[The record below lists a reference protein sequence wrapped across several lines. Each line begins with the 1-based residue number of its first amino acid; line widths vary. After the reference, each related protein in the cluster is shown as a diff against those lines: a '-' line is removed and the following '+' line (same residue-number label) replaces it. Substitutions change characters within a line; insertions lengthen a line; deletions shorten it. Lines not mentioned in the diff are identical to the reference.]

1 MCLSA
6 LLFGADTHFI
16 YENLTSSKLNLQIV
30 FAPLTLKRIF
40 LSFLTIC
47 TIMLMAEAKP
57 KKLTDNIKWE
67 VTPEGV
73 LQITGSGAMPD
84 WTTPQNEAWYK
95 DKKWH
100 SIHRVEIGEG
110 ITSIGFKNFSPV
122 GPEFSRQEPLELILP
137 STLAE
142 IGDFSFK
149 NTKIKQLTL
158 PAGLKRIGLGAFTS
172 SLDQDSIVFPSTM
185 TTLADGAFMRC
196 KIRSVSFHSDVV
208 VAPGAFFECKPL
220 KSIDYNNTW
229 TELSP
234 AAFEGS
240 HSLMEILNANN
251 VRMPNGNPY
260 IRTPLERN
268 PDILAAL
275 REYNGGGSGDKNAD
289 NDEEETEGSAVG
301 YLAEL
306 DYKIPVMDGID
317 RENTFCLVMGNE
329 HYTRE
334 AKVPFANND
343 AEIFSLYLKKTLGIP
358 SDNVHL
364 IKDASLNDMRYG
376 LNLLAKTSNAFDG
389 NINIIIYYA
398 GHGVPDEATRDAF
411 LLPVDGYGADTSTG
425 YSIKALYERLANIP
439 TKGTVVF
446 MDACFSGA
454 KREGEMMASARGVAI
469 APKEAEATG
478 NVVVFT
484 AATGD
489 ETAFA
494 YNEQGHGMFT
504 YFLLKKLQENMG
516 DVTLGE
522 LSDFITTNVKQYSIK
537 ENKKS
542 QTPTVSVPADMATD
556 WRNIKL

>member
-1 MCLSA
+1 M
-6 LLFGADTHFI
+6 LL
-16 YENLTSSKLNLQIV
+16 
-30 FAPLTLKRIF
+30 
-40 LSFLTIC
+40 
-47 TIMLMAEAKP
+47 AEAKP
-57 KKLTDNIKWE
+57 KKLTDNIKWD

-73 LQITGSGAMPD
+73 LQITGWGKMPD

-100 SIHRVEIGEG
+100 SIRRVEISEG

-122 GPEFSRQEPLELILP
+122 GPEFARQDALELSLP

-149 NTKIKQLTL
+149 NTKIKDLIL
-158 PAGLKRIGLGAFTS
+158 PAGIKRIGLGAFTS
-172 SLDQDSIVFPSTM
+172 SLDQDSLSFPSTM

-196 KIRSVSFHSDVV
+196 KIRRLSFHSDVV

-220 KSIDYNNTW
+220 VSINYNNTW

-240 HSLMEILNANN
+240 HSLNEILNAQN

-268 PDILAAL
+268 TEILAAL
-275 REYNGGGSGDKNAD
+275 REYNGGGFSGDKEE
-289 NDEEETEGSAVG
+289 NDDKTEAAGSDG
-301 YLAEL
+301 GFLAEL

-317 RENTFCLVMGNE
+317 RENTFCLVIGNE
-329 HYTRE
+329 KYTRE
-334 AKVPFANND
+334 AKVPYANND

-389 NINIIIYYA
+389 NINIILYYA

-411 LLPVDGYGADTSTG
+411 LLPVDGYGADVSTG
-425 YSIKALYERLANIP
+425 YSIKALYDRLANIP
-439 TKGTVVF
+439 SKGTVVF

-478 NVVVFT
+478 NVIVFT
-484 AATGD
+484 AATGE

-542 QTPTVSVPADMATD
+542 QTPTVSVPAEMATD